1 MLFVTFYQI
10 RHAISTK
17 QKHNGNIKK
26 QSLGSQFTQAHSFMM
41 PSVTVVQV
49 CRNVQGSQGAGSEM
63 ALGPGAQ
70 RRLAGLWRFFNSPL
84 VCKRECATMNF
95 NNQFR
100 ELRLFR

>member
-1 MLFVTFYQI
+1 MLLVTFYQI

-26 QSLGSQFTQAHSFMM
+26 QSLGSQFTQAHSFMT

-70 RRLAGLWRFFNSPL
+70 RLPGP
-84 VCKRECATMNF
+84 KRHVSGRTDLCFGSE
-95 NNQFR
+95 
-100 ELRLFR
+100 